1 MKVVKEL
8 GFDQVGEALREAA
21 SVVNVIGA
29 KKANRPA
36 QESIRQRNRFAQQ
49 TNRSSVSCL
58 TMFAVAFRF
67 VLPAKT

>member
-29 KKANRPA
+29 KKRIDPPR
-36 QESIRQRNRFAQQ
+36 SRFASEIDSPS
-49 TNRSSVSCL
+49 RSIGV
-58 TMFAVAFRF
+58 
-67 VLPAKT
+67 